1 MSLQFDPGA
10 EVVLEADHMKGMD
23 GATATIDSAEKTTVY
38 MIDYVPTTGGEKM
51 TNHKWVTENELSN
64 E

>member
-1 MSLQFDPGA
+1 
-10 EVVLEADHMKGMD
+10 MKGMD